1 MKYLGAIFA
10 IVCGV
15 LLIAGS
21 MGNAD
26 RLKITTREDRTQ
38 LTVTIT
44 VFDITPEYRWL
55 SVYGCSAAVYE
66 HGTFCTGDYERE
78 STQEVRQDQAQY
90 VFPYRR
96 IPRGTLQFT
105 AIVFDQDGKRLAA
118 NQKTVLRQ

>member
-1 MKYLGAIFA
+1 V

-21 MGNAD
+21 MAKAD
-26 RLKITTREDRTQ
+26 TVKITTREDRTQ
-38 LTVTIT
+38 ITVTVT

-78 STQEVRQDQAQY
+78 STQEVRQDRAQY
-90 VFPYRR
+90 IFPYRR
-96 IPRGTLQFT
+96 LPSGTLQFT
-105 AIVFDQDGKRLAA
+105 AIVFDQDGTRLAA
-118 NQKTVLRQ
+118 NSKTVLRQ